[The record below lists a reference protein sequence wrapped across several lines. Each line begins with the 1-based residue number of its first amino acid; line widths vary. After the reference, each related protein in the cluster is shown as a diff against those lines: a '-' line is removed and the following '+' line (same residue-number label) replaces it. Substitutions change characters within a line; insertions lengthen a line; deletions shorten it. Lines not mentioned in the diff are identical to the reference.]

1 MLLKD
6 FLHAVH
12 AEVRERIDMQTAAAP
27 HEVRFEELV
36 FTEIFGRYMAER
48 DITWEPQLCH
58 FSAMVE
64 GRSLR
69 LSGYAIS
76 EELDRL
82 DLLVSVYCGEDEPR
96 IMPDEAAIQA
106 AEQCGRFLALA
117 VDGTLAGLVDP
128 SHDAYALITTIAA
141 AWEGMAQVRIHVLT
155 DLCAGDLHLADLDVL
170 GRPVRV
176 DVFDIERVFDQ
187 RGNSELG
194 NRFRMLATFRD
205 EWIATLR
212 ETATDEGETE
222 SAVFVDDAGRRLTDA
237 EEFADFQRCRFAR
250 SAPGQASMRIDG
262 YAFDDADGSLAIV
275 IADFS
280 GAADMPAIEAA
291 EARALFGMAERYAG
305 ASLGGELSM
314 TGNPSGDPGI
324 GLAADIFRQKEGI
337 SRLRIYLA
345 TDRLAAFIDDPAD
358 CAAIAG
364 IPVERH
370 TWDVARFHKAWIS
383 ESGRDDLQVD
393 FRNDDGSGIA
403 ALHAGSAEDYEGYL
417 CTVPGAMLA
426 SIYERHGSRLL
437 EGNVRSFLSTKGK
450 INAGIQQT
458 IAERPEMFFAYNNG
472 IAATS
477 ESVEFDA
484 GGSRIVAATNLQ
496 IVNGGQ
502 TTASLAAAARSG
514 LDVSK
519 VWVQMKLSVVP
530 PSRTSELIPLIARF
544 ANSQNKVNESD
555 FFANHPYHL
564 RLEQLSARVLAPGID
579 GSAPTRWYYER
590 SRGQY
595 VNEQKNLGK
604 EAGRAFLAAN
614 PKAQLITKLDVAKL
628 ENTWKG
634 LPHKVSTGAQKNFV
648 FFAGWLAKRWNENDS
663 VFDEQYFRDLV
674 AMAILFR
681 RTEAIVNEQPWY
693 TGSYRANIVTYA
705 LALLQFTVLKNGK
718 GRQLDLGEIW
728 ERQTVSPAVCEQIA
742 RTAQVA
748 FNALTDPRRPRVNVT
763 EWAKQEA
770 CWERAR
776 DAAIPLSQAVID
788 GLYDPMVR
796 KYANTNGNGV
806 QAVGYGVFART
817 AVLGIRSG
825 QWQLLLDW
833 GGTRSLLDLKEK
845 RLLGIACRIPKFVPS
860 VKECEQIWAVRSR
873 LVKEGF
879 VEEDERAGT

>member
-12 AEVRERIDMQTAAAP
+12 AEVRERIDLQNAEAP
-27 HEVRFEELV
+27 DEVRFEELV

-48 DITWEPQLCH
+48 SITWEPQLCH
-58 FSAMVE
+58 FSAMIG

-82 DLLVSVYCGEDEPR
+82 DLLVSVYSGEDEPR
-96 IMPDEAAIQA
+96 TMPDEAANLA
-106 AEQCGRFLALA
+106 AEQCGRFLASA
-117 VDGTLAGLVDP
+117 VDGTLARLVDP

-141 AWEGMAQVRIHVLT
+141 AWNGMTQVRIHVLT
-155 DLCAGDLHLADLDVL
+155 DLCAGDLHLAELEVL
-170 GRPVRV
+170 GRPVDV
-176 DVFDIERVFDQ
+176 DVFDIERVFEQ
-187 RGNSELG
+187 RGNPELG
-194 NRFRMLATFRD
+194 NHFRMLATFRD

-212 ETATDEGETE
+212 ETAAGEGESE
-222 SAVFVDDAGRRLTDA
+222 FAAFVDDVGRRLADA
-237 EEFADFQRCRFAR
+237 EEFSDFQRCRFTR
-250 SAPGQASMRIDG
+250 SSPGQASMCIDG

-280 GAADMPAIEAA
+280 GATDMPVIESA
-291 EARALFGMAERYAG
+291 EARALFGMAERYVG

-314 TGNPSGDPGI
+314 AGSPFGDPGI

-337 SRLRIYLA
+337 SRLRFYLA
-345 TDRLAAFIDDPAD
+345 ADRLAAFTDDPAN
-358 CAAIAG
+358 CTALAG

-370 TWDVARFHKAWIS
+370 TWDVARYHKAWIS
-383 ESGRDDLQVD
+383 DSGRDDLLVD
-393 FRNDDGSGIA
+393 FRNNDGRGIA
-403 ALHAGSAEDYEGYL
+403 ALHAGTAENYEGYL

-472 IAATS
+472 IAATA
-477 ESVEFDA
+477 EWVEFDA

-502 TTASLAAAARSG
+502 TTASLATAAGLG
-514 LDVSK
+514 LDLSK
-519 VWVQMKLSVVP
+519 VWVQMKLSVLP
-530 PSRTSELIPLIARF
+530 PSRASELIPLIARF

-564 RLEQLSARVLAPGID
+564 RLEQLSARILAPGVD
-579 GSAPTRWYYER
+579 GGVPTRWYYER

-604 EAGRAFLAAN
+604 EDGKAFLAAN
-614 PKAQLITKLDVAKL
+614 PKAQLLTKLDVAKL

-634 LPHKVSTGAQKNFV
+634 MPHKVSTGAQKNFV

-681 RTEAIVNEQPWY
+681 RTEAIVKEQPWY
-693 TGSYRANIVTYA
+693 TGSYRPNIVTYA

-718 GRQLDLGEIW
+718 GRQLDLGVIW
-728 ERQTVSPAVCEQIA
+728 DRQTVSSALCEQLA
-742 RTAQVA
+742 RSARVA
-748 FNALTDPRRPRVNVT
+748 FEALTDPGRPKANVT
-763 EWAKQEA
+763 EWAKQET

-788 GLYDPMVR
+788 GLYDPIAR
-796 KYANTNGNGV
+796 KYMNTSGNSV
-806 QAVGYGVFART
+806 QQVGYGVFART
-817 AVLGIRSG
+817 AVLGIRPG
-825 QWQLLLDW
+825 QWHELLDW
-833 GGTRSLLDLKEK
+833 GGTRELLDVREK
-845 RLLGIACRIPKFVPS
+845 KLLGIASRIPKFVPS
-860 VKECEQIWAVRSR
+860 VKECEQIWAIRSR

-879 VEEDERAGT
+879 AEADERAWG

>member
-12 AEVRERIDMQTAAAP
+12 AEVREAIDTQTTEAP
-27 HEVRFEELV
+27 DELRFEELV

-48 DITWEPQLCH
+48 DITWTPQLCH

-69 LSGYAIS
+69 LSGYAVS

-82 DLLVSVYCGEDEPR
+82 DLLVSVYSGEEEPR
-96 IMPDEAAIQA
+96 TMSDEAANQA

-117 VDGTLAGLVDP
+117 VDGTLAQLVDP

-141 AWEGMAQVRIHVLT
+141 AWDGMSQVRIHVLT
-155 DLCAGDLHLADLDVL
+155 DLCAGDMHLADIDVL
-170 GRPVRV
+170 GRPVHV

-194 NRFRMLATFRD
+194 NRFRVLATFRD
-205 EWIATLR
+205 EWIANLR
-212 ETATDEGETE
+212 ETAADEGEAE

-237 EEFADFQRCRFAR
+237 EEFADFQRCRFSR
-250 SAPGQASMRIDG
+250 SSPGQASMRVDG

-280 GAADMPAIEAA
+280 GASDMPAIEAA
-291 EARALFGMAERYAG
+291 EACVLFEMAERHAG
-305 ASLGGELSM
+305 ASLDGELSM
-314 TGNPSGDPGI
+314 AGNPSGDPGI
-324 GLAADIFRQKEGI
+324 GLAADIFRQKDRI
-337 SRLRIYLA
+337 SRLRFYLA
-345 TDRLAAFIDDPAD
+345 TDRLAAFTDDPAY
-358 CAAIAG
+358 CTALAG

-383 ESGRDDLQVD
+383 DSGRDDLLVD
-393 FRNDDGSGIA
+393 FRNDDGTGIA

-472 IAATS
+472 IAATA

-484 GGSRIVAATNLQ
+484 GRSRIVAATNLQ

-514 LDVSK
+514 LDLSK
-519 VWVQMKLSVVP
+519 VWVQMKLSVLP
-530 PSRTSELIPLIARF
+530 PSCTPELIPLIARF

-564 RLEQLSARVLAPGID
+564 RLEQLSARLLAPGVD
-579 GSAPTRWYYER
+579 GGDATRWYYER

-595 VNEQKNLGK
+595 VNEQKNLTKKEGK
-604 EAGRAFLAAN
+604 AFLAAN
-614 PKAQLITKLDVAKL
+614 PKAQLLTKLDVAKL

-634 LPHKVSTGAQKNFV
+634 LPHKVSNGAQKNFV

-681 RTEAIVNEQPWY
+681 RTEAIVKEQPWY
-693 TGSYRANIVTYA
+693 TGSYRPNIVTYA
-705 LALLQFTVLKNGK
+705 LALLQFTVLKSGK

-728 ERQTVSPAVCEQIA
+728 ERQTVSPALCEQIA
-742 RTAQVA
+742 RTARVA
-748 FNALTDPRRPRVNVT
+748 FDALTDPGRPKANVT

-770 CWERAR
+770 CWELARA
-776 DAAIPLSQAVID
+776 AAIPLSQAVIE
-788 GLYDPMVR
+788 GLFDPISR
-796 KYANTNGNGV
+796 KYSSTSGNGV

-817 AVLGIRSG
+817 AVLGIRPD
-825 QWQLLLDW
+825 QWQQLLDW
-833 GGTRSLLDLKEK
+833 GATRDLLDLKERK
-845 RLLGIACRIPKFVPS
+845 LLGIACRIPKFVPS
-860 VKECEQIWAVRSR
+860 VKECEQIWAIRSR

-879 VEEDERAGT
+879 AEADQRASA